1 MRVHAYFMY
10 IFLVQ
15 IKLKKKKKKRKGKEK
30 GKESAV
36 YNVLRLKTRRG
47 SSRLSQLQLLAIV
60 FLQQTLSIHMP
71 VKRKPVHG

>member
-10 IFLVQ
+10 IFLVR
-15 IKLKKKKKKRKGKEK
+15 IKFKKKKKRKGKEK

-71 VKRKPVHG
+71 VKRKPVPG